1 MAHHSLTVAQDGDLL
16 TLTLPAEIRRRYGIQ
31 TGDVFDLVDLG
42 GSFVLAPKV
51 AMVPE
56 LAREIDRARLEAGL
70 TTEGLLQSLR
80 EERVRFVADKYG
92 DAAE

>member
-1 MAHHSLTVAQDGDLL
+1 MAHHSLRATQDGDLL

-42 GSFVLAPKV
+42 GSFVLAPMV
-51 AMVPE
+51 ATVPE
-56 LAREIDRARLEAGL
+56 LAGEIERARLEAGL
-70 TTEGLLQSLR
+70 TTVDLLQSLR
-80 EERVRFVADKYG
+80 EERVRYVTDKCG

>member
-16 TLTLPAEIRRRYGIQ
+16 TLTLPAEIRQRHGIR
-31 TGDVFDLVDLG
+31 TGDAFDLVDLG
-42 GSFVLAPKV
+42 GSFVLAPMV

-70 TTEGLLQSLR
+70 TPDDLLHSLR
-80 EERVRFVADKYG
+80 EERERYVADKYG